1 MPDIFRI
8 ELLPAR
14 HGDCLLLEY
23 GDAARPHRVLID
35 GGPIGAYGAL
45 SQRLAALPADQ
56 RELEL
61 LVITHVDGDHI
72 EGCLKLLNHR
82 ELATFRDIWF
92 NGWPHIAQPL
102 KEPPPPR
109 AGATHTNNATG
120 VSGAPNAPNGPNGPN
135 APGTDVNAQRS
146 ALQGSMISVRI
157 EDRQWNAA
165 FQGAPIFVPAIGP
178 LPVRELPGGL
188 RLTLLSPT
196 LEKLEKLRAA
206 WDRALERAE
215 LDATDEVALSAR
227 LEGRAAFRSGGLRR
241 RPKPEEMLSS
251 TALALGPIDNAVA
264 NGSSIAVI
272 AEYQGRRI
280 ALLGDAHAPTLT
292 AALRRLAGAAG
303 EPRLRLDAVKMAHHG
318 SAANLSEDFLSRID
332 CATWLISTDG
342 SIFNHPDDEALHT
355 VVRNVPGARLLFNYR
370 SARTAPWNDP
380 ALRAAHGHEAFYP
393 ADAAAGLSLDLM
405 TGRPT

>member
-1 MPDIFRI
+1 MADIFRI

-45 SQRLAALPADQ
+45 SQRLAALPDDE

-109 AGATHTNNATG
+109 PGATGGH
-120 VSGAPNAPNGPNGPN
+120 GAA
-135 APGTDVNAQRS
+135 DMNAQRS
-146 ALQGSMISVRI
+146 PLQGSMISVRI

-196 LEKLEKLRAA
+196 LEKLEKLRVA

-215 LDATDEVALSAR
+215 LDATDEAALSAR

-251 TALALGPIDNAVA
+251 TALALGPIDNAAA

-318 SAANLSEDFLSRID
+318 SAANLSEDFLSRIE
-332 CATWLISTDG
+332 CSTWLISTDG
-342 SIFNHPDDEALHT
+342 SIFNHPDDEAIHT

-370 SARTAPWNDP
+370 SARTAPWDEP
-380 ALRAAHGHEAFYP
+380 AMRAAHGHEAFYP

>member
-1 MPDIFRI
+1 MADIFRI

-45 SQRLAALPADQ
+45 SQRLAALPDDE

-109 AGATHTNNATG
+109 PGATGGH
-120 VSGAPNAPNGPNGPN
+120 GA
-135 APGTDVNAQRS
+135 TDVNAQRS

-215 LDATDEVALSAR
+215 LDATDEAALGAR

-264 NGSSIAVI
+264 NGSSIAVV

-318 SAANLSEDFLSRID
+318 SAANLSEDFLSRIE
-332 CATWLISTDG
+332 CSTWLISTDG
-342 SIFNHPDDEALHT
+342 SIFNHPDDEAIHT
-355 VVRNVPGARLLFNYR
+355 VVRHVPGARLLFNYR
-370 SARTAPWNDP
+370 SARTAPWDEP
-380 ALRAAHGHEAFYP
+380 AMRAAHGHEAFYP

-405 TGRPT
+405 TGHPT

>member
-1 MPDIFRI
+1 MADIFRI

-45 SQRLAALPADQ
+45 SQRLAALPDDE

-109 AGATHTNNATG
+109 PGATGGH
-120 VSGAPNAPNGPNGPN
+120 GAA
-135 APGTDVNAQRS
+135 DVNAQRS
-146 ALQGSMISVRI
+146 PLQGSMISVRI

-215 LDATDEVALSAR
+215 LDATDEAALGAR

-318 SAANLSEDFLSRID
+318 SAANLSEDFLSRIE
-332 CATWLISTDG
+332 CSTWLISTDG
-342 SIFNHPDDEALHT
+342 SIFNHPDDEAIHT

-370 SARTAPWNDP
+370 SARTAPWDEP
-380 ALRAAHGHEAFYP
+380 AMRAAHGHEAFYP
-393 ADAAAGLSLDLM
+393 AEAAAGLSLDLM

>member
-1 MPDIFRI
+1 MADIFRI

-23 GDAARPHRVLID
+23 GDDARPHRVLID

-45 SQRLAALPADQ
+45 SQRLAALPEDQ

-109 AGATHTNNATG
+109 PGAPPATG
-120 VSGAPNAPNGPNGPN
+120 AE
-135 APGTDVNAQRS
+135 VNAQRS
-146 ALQGSMISVRI
+146 ALQGAMISVRI

-196 LEKLEKLRAA
+196 LDKLEKLRAA

-215 LDATDEVALSAR
+215 LDATDDAALSAR
-227 LEGRAAFRSGGLRR
+227 LEG
-241 RPKPEEMLSS
+241 
-251 TALALGPIDNAVA
+251 
-264 NGSSIAVI
+264 
-272 AEYQGRRI
+272 
-280 ALLGDAHAPTLT
+280 
-292 AALRRLAGAAG
+292 
-303 EPRLRLDAVKMAHHG
+303 
-318 SAANLSEDFLSRID
+318 
-332 CATWLISTDG
+332 
-342 SIFNHPDDEALHT
+342 
-355 VVRNVPGARLLFNYR
+355 
-370 SARTAPWNDP
+370 
-380 ALRAAHGHEAFYP
+380 
-393 ADAAAGLSLDLM
+393 
-405 TGRPT
+405 

>member
-1 MPDIFRI
+1 MSTIFRL
-8 ELLPAR
+8 EMLPAR

-23 GDAARPHRVLID
+23 GDAERPNRVLVD

-45 SQRLAALPADQ
+45 STRMAALPADQ

-109 AGATHTNNATG
+109 AGT
-120 VSGAPNAPNGPNGPN
+120 SGANAGAGANE
-135 APGTDVNAQRS
+135 NAQRS
-146 ALQGSMISVRI
+146 ALQGAMISTRI
-157 EDRQWNAA
+157 DGRQWNAA
-165 FQGAPIFVPAIGP
+165 FQGAPIFVPAAGP
-178 LPVRELPGGL
+178 LPVRTLPGGL

-196 LEKLEKLRAA
+196 LDKLEKLRAA

-215 LDATDEVALSAR
+215 LDPSDEDALRKR
-227 LEGRAAFRSGGLRR
+227 LDGRTAFRAGGLRR
-241 RPKPEEMLSS
+241 RPRPEEMLSS
-251 TALALGPIDNAVA
+251 AALALGPIDNAVA

-272 AEYQGRRI
+272 AEYEGRRI

-292 AALRRLAGAAG
+292 SALRRLAAATG
-303 EPRLRLDAVKMAHHG
+303 EARLRLDAVKMPHHG
-318 SAANLSEDFLSRID
+318 SAANLSEELVNRVD
-332 CATWLISTDG
+332 CKTWLVSTDG
-342 SIFNHPDDEALHT
+342 SLFNHPDDEALHT
-355 VVRNVPGARLLFNYR
+355 VVRCVPGARLVFNYR
-370 SARTAPWNDP
+370 SARTASWGD
-380 ALRAAHGHEAFYP
+380 AAMRSAHGHEAFYP
-393 ADAAAGLSLDLM
+393 AAAGGDGHAGIALDLM

>member
-1 MPDIFRI
+1 MADIFRI

-23 GDAARPHRVLID
+23 GDASRPHRVLID

-109 AGATHTNNATG
+109 PGAINAMGATGQTG
-120 VSGAPNAPNGPNGPN
+120 GP
-135 APGTDVNAQRS
+135 AAAAANAQRS
-146 ALQGSMISVRI
+146 ALQGAMISVRI

-215 LDATDEVALSAR
+215 LDATDDAALSAR

-251 TALALGPIDNAVA
+251 AALALGPIDNAVA

-332 CATWLISTDG
+332 CKTWLISTDG
-342 SIFNHPDDEALHT
+342 SIFNHPDDEAIHT
-355 VVRNVPGARLLFNYR
+355 VVRHVPGARLLFNYR
-370 SARTAPWNDP
+370 SARTAPWDEP
-380 ALRAAHGHEAFYP
+380 ALRATHGHEAVYP

-405 TGRPT
+405 TGHPT

>member
-109 AGATHTNNATG
+109 AGAINTNNATG
-120 VSGAPNAPNGPNGPN
+120 VSGAPNGPN
-135 APGTDVNAQRS
+135 APGADVNAQRS

-370 SARTAPWNDP
+370 SARTAPWDEP

>member
-1 MPDIFRI
+1 MADIFRI

-45 SQRLAALPADQ
+45 SQRLAALPDDE

-109 AGATHTNNATG
+109 PGATGGH
-120 VSGAPNAPNGPNGPN
+120 GAA
-135 APGTDVNAQRS
+135 DVNAQRS
-146 ALQGSMISVRI
+146 PLQGSMISVRI

-196 LEKLEKLRAA
+196 LEKLEKLRVA

-215 LDATDEVALSAR
+215 LDATDEAALSAR

-251 TALALGPIDNAVA
+251 TALALGPIDNAAA

-318 SAANLSEDFLSRID
+318 SAANLSEDFLSRIE
-332 CATWLISTDG
+332 CSTWLISTDG
-342 SIFNHPDDEALHT
+342 SIFNHPDDEAIHT

-370 SARTAPWNDP
+370 SARTAPWDEP
-380 ALRAAHGHEAFYP
+380 AMRAAHGHEAFYP

>member
-1 MPDIFRI
+1 MADIFRI
-8 ELLPAR
+8 DLLPAR
-14 HGDCLLLEY
+14 HGDCLLLAY
-23 GDAARPHRVLID
+23 GDDARPHRVLID

-45 SQRLAALPADQ
+45 SQRLAALPDDQ

-109 AGATHTNNATG
+109 PGATDGNA
-120 VSGAPNAPNGPNGPN
+120 NA
-135 APGTDVNAQRS
+135 DVNAQRS
-146 ALQGSMISVRI
+146 ALQGAMIGVRI
-157 EDRQWNAA
+157 EGRQWNAA
-165 FQGAPIFVPAIGP
+165 FQGAPIFVPAVGP

-188 RLTLLSPT
+188 CLTLLSPT
-196 LEKLEKLRAA
+196 LDKLEKLRTA
-206 WDRALERAE
+206 WERALERAE
-215 LDATDEVALSAR
+215 LDATDDAALQAR
-227 LEGRAAFRSGGLRR
+227 LDGRAAFRAGGLRR
-241 RPKPEEMLSS
+241 RPRPEEMLSS
-251 TALALGPIDNAVA
+251 AALALGPIDNAVA

-272 AEYQGRRI
+272 AEYRGRRI

-292 AALRRLAGAAG
+292 ATLRRLAGAAG

-342 SIFNHPDDEALHT
+342 SIFNHPDDEAIHT

-370 SARTAPWNDP
+370 SARTAPWDEP
-380 ALRAAHGHEAFYP
+380 AMRAAHGHEAFYP
-393 ADAAAGLSLDLM
+393 ADAAAGLQLDLM

>member
-1 MPDIFRI
+1 MTDIFRI

-109 AGATHTNNATG
+109 AGATNANTATG
-120 VSGAPNAPNGPNGPN
+120 MPGAANGPNG
-135 APGTDVNAQRS
+135 AGADVNAQRS

-196 LEKLEKLRAA
+196 LDKLEKLRAA

-215 LDATDEVALSAR
+215 LDASDEGALGAR

-241 RPKPEEMLSS
+241 RPRPEEMLSS

-370 SARTAPWNDP
+370 SARTAPWDEP
-380 ALRAAHGHEAFYP
+380 ALRAAHGHQAFYP
-393 ADAAAGLSLDLM
+393 TDAAAGMSLDLM
-405 TGRPT
+405 TGHPT